1 MSNLPDNMS
10 RRDWQHVNGDEGCEG
25 CLCGSP
31 GEPWSYSADDEG
43 DPTVACEHREP
54 CGCELC
60 ACNCHREPN
69 YLYD

>member
-25 CLCGSP
+25 CDCN
-31 GEPWSYSADDEG
+31 G
-43 DPTVACEHREP
+43 DAVKMNEDGWECEHRPP

-60 ACNCHREPN
+60 ACNCHSEPN